1 MVMPKDEDD
10 TEFVIEFTPDP
21 ELEEL
26 LIAQQETL
34 KAAVINLELAQ
45 QELHTAQEVV
55 LSIVPPTDTET

>member
-1 MVMPKDEDD
+1 MPKDEDD

>member
-1 MVMPKDEDD
+1 MSHEEDD

-21 ELEEL
+21 KLEEL

-34 KAAVINLELAQ
+34 KEAVINLELAQ

-55 LSIVPPTDTET
+55 LSIVPPTDPEA

>member
-1 MVMPKDEDD
+1 MSHEEDD

-55 LSIVPPTDTET
+55 LSIVPPTDSET

>member
-1 MVMPKDEDD
+1 MSHEEDD

-55 LSIVPPTDTET
+55 LSIVPPTDSEA